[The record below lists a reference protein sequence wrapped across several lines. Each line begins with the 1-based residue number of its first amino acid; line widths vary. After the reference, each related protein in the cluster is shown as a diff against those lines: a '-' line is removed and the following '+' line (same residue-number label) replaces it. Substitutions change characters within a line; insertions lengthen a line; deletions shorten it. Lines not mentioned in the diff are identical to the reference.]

1 VTGTQVRVIG
11 GPADL
16 EALRAEIQAAQK
28 ARPRVVRV
36 CIGTGCAAKGSRR
49 LYELFRQAAE
59 SASAGN
65 GKAAV
70 IESKHV
76 GCHGLCERGPIVLIE
91 PGNFLYQRVEEPDVA
106 EIFRET
112 VLGGRVVERLLY
124 EEPSTGKKA
133 RTPEEIPFYAVQQ
146 RIVLQH
152 NGHIDPTSIEDYIAV
167 GGYSGLAKALG
178 KQPGEIIQEVETSG
192 LRGRGGGGF
201 PTGRKWRSCREADGE
216 PKYVI
221 CNGDEGDPGA
231 FMDRSVMEGNP
242 HSVLEGMIIGAFA
255 IGASQGY
262 IYVRNEY
269 PLAVEHLKIALQ
281 AARGCGLLGPNIL
294 GSGFSFDV
302 RINRG
307 GGAFVCGES
316 TALLASLEGRAGEP
330 RAKYIHMVENGLHG
344 KPTTLNNVETW
355 ANVPHIVNKG
365 GDWFASIGTQ
375 GSKGTKVFSLVGKI
389 ENTGLVEVPM
399 GISLRRIIEEIGGG
413 PKGGRKFKAVQTGGP
428 SGGCIPAE
436 HLDAPVDFDELTRL
450 GSMMGSGGMIVMD
463 EDTCMVNVAKYFFGF
478 LKSESCGKCT
488 PCREGIAQ
496 MLAILERITHG
507 EGEIE
512 DLDKLEALSE
522 LLSEASLCAL
532 GKTAANPVLST
543 LRYFRGEYEE
553 HILKKRCPAKECK
566 GLFLYE
572 ILADKCTGC
581 MICRKKC
588 PVQCIT
594 GERKKPHLIDQKAC
608 TKCGTC
614 FEKCPF
620 GAIAKV

>member
-1 VTGTQVRVIG
+1 
-11 GPADL
+11 
-16 EALRAEIQAAQK
+16 
-28 ARPRVVRV
+28 VV
-36 CIGTGCAAKGSRR
+36 
-49 LYELFRQAAE
+49 
-59 SASAGN
+59 
-65 GKAAV
+65 
-70 IESKHV
+70 
-76 GCHGLCERGPIVLIE
+76 IE
-91 PGNFLYQRVEEPDVA
+91 PGDILYQRVEEPDVE

-124 EEPSTGKKA
+124 EDPATKKKA
-133 RTPEEIPFYAVQQ
+133 RTPAEIPFYAVQR
-146 RIVLQH
+146 RIVLEQ
-152 NGHIDPTSIEDYIAV
+152 NGHIDPTRIEDYIGV
-167 GGYSGLAKALG
+167 GGYSALAKALFSM
-178 KQPGEIIQEVETSG
+178 QPEEIINEVEASG

-201 PTGRKWRSCREADGE
+201 PTGRKWRSCREANGE
-216 PKYVI
+216 TRYVI

-269 PLAVEHLKIALQ
+269 PLAVEHLKKAIAD
-281 AARGCGLLGPNIL
+281 ARGHGLLGPGVL
-294 GSGFSFDV
+294 GSGFSFDI

-316 TALLASLEGRAGEP
+316 TALVASLEGRTGEP
-330 RAKYIHMVENGLHG
+330 RAKYIHMVENGLRG
-344 KPTTLNNVETW
+344 CPTTLNNVETW
-355 ANVPHIVNKG
+355 ANVPHIVNRG
-365 GDWFASIGTQ
+365 SAWFAGIGTA

-413 PKGGRKFKAVQTGGP
+413 PKGGKRFKAVQTGGP
-428 SGGCIPAE
+428 SGGCIPAA
-436 HLDAPVDFDELTRL
+436 HLDAPVDFDELTAL

-463 EDTCMVNVAKYFFGF
+463 EDTCMVNVARYFLEF
-478 LKSESCGKCT
+478 LRSESCGKCT
-488 PCREGIAQ
+488 PCREGLAQ
-496 MLAILERITHG
+496 MLHILELVTSGDGTH
-507 EGEIE
+507 EHLAE
-512 DLDKLEALSE
+512 LEALAE

-543 LRYFRGEYEE
+543 LRYFRDEYVE
-553 HILKKRCPAKECK
+553 HIERKRCPAKECK

-572 ILADKCTGC
+572 IQAATCTGC
-581 MICRKKC
+581 GICAKKC

-594 GERKKPHLIDQKAC
+594 GERKKLHVIDQQAC

-614 FEKCPF
+614 YEKCPF
-620 GAIAKV
+620 SAIAKV